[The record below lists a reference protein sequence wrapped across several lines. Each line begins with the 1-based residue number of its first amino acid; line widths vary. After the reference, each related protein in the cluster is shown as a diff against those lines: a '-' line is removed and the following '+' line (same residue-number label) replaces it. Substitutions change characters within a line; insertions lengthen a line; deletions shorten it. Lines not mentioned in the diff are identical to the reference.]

1 MLLLLFLVQRHFCWR
16 RPSFLLLSSPVNSL
30 VFLIWQS
37 SCSPTLSMFIL
48 LNITASSWSF
58 FKWTQQILLLSRQ
71 WCQSSVCRVLMTDS
85 CWITSFIDLINIFFL
100 LTNQVIN
107 STPMCVCVC
116 YLQLHVVSQSLH
128 CVHVNSGLTNQ
139 KQPSLFSHLPFNPE
153 CVRQHRLYTHTH
165 TQ

>member
-1 MLLLLFLVQRHFCWR
+1 MLLLFLVQRHFCWR

-37 SCSPTLSMFIL
+37 SCSPTLSINIL

-58 FKWTQQILLLSRQ
+58 LFKWTQQILLLSRQ

-85 CWITSFIDLINIFFL
+85 CWITSFIDFINVFFL

-107 STPMCVCVC
+107 STPVIRRVCVLPPAPC
-116 YLQLHVVSQSLH
+116 SVPVPPLCPCGLWSDQSETA
-128 CVHVNSGLTNQ
+128 VA
-139 KQPSLFSHLPFNPE
+139 LFAPPL
-153 CVRQHRLYTHTH
+153 
-165 TQ
+165 